1 MLLDVRKKYFLEY
14 FPMLVMLRLWC
25 LSFAISVVWCSS
37 TANHGYVAPEDCEWT
52 AAGSFGSASVSLT
65 CVVRTI
71 NGAFDSTN
79 FSLIQPQNTVSLK
92 VKCENVLFESALANN
107 SFHHLKELRS
117 LHIEFCKLKEIPLKA
132 FWGLNEL
139 TNLTVR
145 TYNSEWG
152 EIFLKIIPG
161 SLSSLQK
168 LTRLDLSRNNM
179 PTMTPSLL
187 CSLPNLQHLNL
198 SFNDF
203 SEVVNLGFAATNR
216 TPCPVFVQNLDLSN
230 NRLKVLSDYGFTAL
244 RHLRTLH
251 LQANRISRAEET
263 ALSGL
268 GKLQILDI
276 SNNLLVA
283 LPPGFFKNSELLSE
297 LYLQNNSM
305 SVLPPGLFSGLQQ
318 MLVLDLSHNLLT
330 SQWLNADIFADMT
343 RLVVLDL
350 SYNKLSHLESATF
363 RSQYSLQVL
372 QLHHN
377 ELVSI
382 ADHAFSSLYNLQTLV
397 LTHNNLTYIDA
408 FTFTGLQMLS
418 MLSLDFN
425 SIQAIHSEALKN
437 CSNLHELNLNVNKL
451 IEVPK
456 TLKFLQQ
463 LRALDISNNRI
474 SVISNASYQ
483 GLRHLYSL
491 RLAGNSIG
499 NLTKGVFEDLP
510 SIRILN
516 LANNNVQS
524 IEQGTFDEV
533 PELHA
538 LNLDSNMISDINS
551 LFINLHDLL
560 MLNISANRIS
570 WFDYA
575 LIPIGLQWL
584 DVHANQIE
592 TLGNYYELE
601 SLLKLRTLDASFN
614 KITEI
619 EATSLPNSIEILF
632 LNNNFIKTIQPFTF
646 LGKQNLTRV
655 ELKSNYLE
663 TLEMNA
669 FRLSEVPNR
678 RPLPEFTVS
687 DNPYICDCNM
697 EWLQRMA
704 TLDESRQYPRM
715 TDIEEI
721 QCSLTFKR
729 RKSVVPLTRAQ
740 SSQFLCSYKSH
751 CFALCHCCEFDACDC
766 EMVCPENC
774 TCYYDQSWNTN
785 IVDCGSRRLTSV
797 PRKIPM
803 DVTELYLDG
812 SDISTLS
819 SHTFIGRKNMKI
831 LYLNNSNVHTID
843 NRTFNGLRDLLVL
856 NLAYNRLTTLH
867 GYEFE
872 RLSHLQEL
880 YLSHNMIAT
889 ISNVTF
895 AALKSIEILH
905 LDHNYIVHFQVWL
918 LNANPRLQEIK
929 LAHNSWTCDCF
940 FVGELKEFLNL
951 KGDFVRDMYDL
962 ECHYN
967 HSSSHYMLDFNTT
980 ACSNF
985 TSLPIRAEFDFKEML
1000 PVFIVVSS
1008 VIFVVIFIVIL
1019 IFVFRKEMGVWF
1031 YAKYG
1036 VRLFQAGKG
1045 RTSQRGGGDED
1056 KLFDAFVSY
1065 SKKDEAF
1072 VTQILAPELE
1082 CGMPNYRLCLHY
1094 RDLPVSGYIMS
1105 EAIMEAMESSRRTI
1119 LILSENFLKSEW
1131 CRFEFKSAHREVLS
1145 ACQHRLLVIELGK
1158 VDPQELDPDI
1168 RLWLRQCPVVRWGEK
1183 QFWDRLKYAMPDV
1196 RHRKTERNRNDV
1208 SVAVHI

>member
-1 MLLDVRKKYFLEY
+1 MFL
-14 FPMLVMLRLWC
+14 
-25 LSFAISVVWCSS
+25 SVFIVAGLYGLCAG
-37 TANHGYVAPEDCEWT
+37 TRGYVAPQDCEWT
-52 AAGSFGSASVSLT
+52 AAGSSESVALT
-65 CVVRTI
+65 CIVRTI
-71 NGAFDSTN
+71 NGVFDSTN

-107 SFHHLKELRS
+107 SFYHLKELRS
-117 LHIEFCKLKEIPLKA
+117 LHIEFCKLKEIPVKA
-132 FWGLNEL
+132 FWGLSEL
-139 TNLTVR
+139 ENLTVR
-145 TYNSEWG
+145 TYNSDWG
-152 EIFLKIIPG
+152 EIFLKVIPG
-161 SLSSLQK
+161 SLSPLQK
-168 LTRLDLSRNNM
+168 LYRLDLSRNNM
-179 PTMTPSLL
+179 PALAPSLL

-198 SFNDF
+198 SHNDF

-216 TPCPVFVQNLDLSN
+216 TPCPVHVQHLDLTR
-230 NRLKVLSDYGFTAL
+230 NRLKVLSDHGFSAL
-244 RHLRTLH
+244 RHLKSLLLTS
-251 LQANRISRAEET
+251 NRISRAEDT
-263 ALSGL
+263 ALAGL
-268 GKLQILDI
+268 GKLQIIDL
-276 SNNLLVA
+276 SNNQLIA
-283 LPPGFFKNSELLSE
+283 LPPGFLRSSEMLSE

-318 MLVLDLSHNLLT
+318 MLVLDLSRNSLT
-330 SQWLNADIFADMT
+330 SQWLNSDTFADMT

-350 SYNKLSHLESATF
+350 SFNKLSHLDSGSF
-363 RSQYSLQVL
+363 RSQYSLQIL

-382 ADHAFSSLYNLQTLV
+382 ADNAFSSLYNLQTLI
-397 LTHNNLTYIDA
+397 LSHNNLTYINTL
-408 FTFTGLQMLS
+408 TFNGLQMLS
-418 MLSLDFN
+418 VISLDFN

-437 CSNLHELNLNVNKL
+437 CTNLHELNMNVNKL
-451 IEVPK
+451 TEVPK

-463 LRALDISNNRI
+463 LRSLDISNNKI

-491 RLAGNSIG
+491 RLAGNMIG
-499 NLTKGVFEDLP
+499 NLTKGVFQDLP

-538 LNLDSNMISDINS
+538 LRLDSNIISDINS

-584 DVHANQIE
+584 DVHDNQIE

-601 SLLKLRTLDASFN
+601 SVLKLRTLDASFN
-614 KITEI
+614 KIVEI
-619 EATSLPNSIEILF
+619 DASSLPNSIEIIF
-632 LNNNFIKTIQPFTF
+632 LNNNLIKNIQPFTF

-655 ELKSNYLE
+655 ELKRNYLS

-669 FRLSEVPNR
+669 FRLSEVPSR
-678 RPLPEFTVS
+678 KPLPEFTVS
-687 DNPYICDCNM
+687 QNPYICDCNM

-721 QCSLTFKR
+721 ECSLTFTR
-729 RKSVVPLTRAQ
+729 RRSVVPLTRAQ

-785 IVDCGSRRLTSV
+785 IVDCGGKRHTAV

-812 SDISTLS
+812 SDIPTLS

-856 NLAYNRLTTLH
+856 NLDHNRLTALH

-872 RLSHLQEL
+872 RLVYLQEL
-880 YLSHNMIAT
+880 YLSYNMIT
-889 ISNVTF
+889 SISNVTF
-895 AALKSIEILH
+895 SALKSIEILH
-905 LDHNYIVHFQVWL
+905 LDHNFISHYQVWL
-918 LNANPRLQEIK
+918 LNSNPRLQEIR
-929 LAHNSWTCDCF
+929 LAHNPWTCECS
-940 FVGELKEFLNL
+940 FVGEMKEFLHL
-951 KGDFVRDMYDL
+951 KGDYVRDIYDL
-962 ECHYN
+962 ECNFN
-967 HSSSHYMLDFNTT
+967 HSSSHLVLEFNTT
-980 ACSNF
+980 ACNNF
-985 TSLPIRAEFDFKEML
+985 TANAMRREFDISEILPIL
-1000 PVFIVVSS
+1000 IIGGS
-1008 VIFVVIFIVIL
+1008 VLFGVLFAIIL
-1019 IFVFRKEMGVWF
+1019 IFVYRKEMGVWF

-1036 VRLFQAGKG
+1036 IRLFNGGKG
-1045 RTSQRGGGDED
+1045 RASQRGGGDED

-1082 CGMPNYRLCLHY
+1082 CGLPAYRLCLHY
-1094 RDLPVSGYIMS
+1094 RDLPVGGYMS
-1105 EAIMEAMESSRRTI
+1105 DAIVEAMESSRRTI

-1131 CRFEFKSAHREVLS
+1131 CRFEFKSAHREALG
-1145 ACQHRLLVIELGK
+1145 ACQHRLLVIALGK

-1168 RLWLRQCPVVRWGEK
+1168 RLWMKQSPVLRWGEK
-1183 QFWDRLKYAMPDV
+1183 LFWDRLKYAMPDV

>member
-1 MLLDVRKKYFLEY
+1 
-14 FPMLVMLRLWC
+14 MLRVLIIVLAAAYFC
-25 LSFAISVVWCSS
+25 RGAPGR
-37 TANHGYVAPEDCEWT
+37 GYVAPQDCEWT
-52 AAGSFGSASVSLT
+52 AAGSLGTSSVALT
-65 CVVRTI
+65 CTVRTI

-107 SFHHLKELRS
+107 SFHHLKELKS
-117 LHIEFCKLKEIPLKA
+117 LHIEFCKLKEIPVKA
-132 FWGLNEL
+132 FWGLGEL
-139 TNLTVR
+139 SNLTVR

-152 EIFLKIIPG
+152 EIFLKVIPG
-161 SLSSLQK
+161 SLSPLQK
-168 LTRLDLSRNNM
+168 LARLDLSRNNM
-179 PTMTPSLL
+179 PTLTPSLL
-187 CSLPNLQHLNL
+187 CALPNLQHLNL
-198 SFNDF
+198 SHNDF

-216 TPCPVFVQNLDLSN
+216 TPCPVHVQHLDLTR
-230 NRLKVLSDYGFTAL
+230 NRLKVLSDHGFSAL
-244 RHLRTLH
+244 RHLRTLY
-251 LQANRISRAEET
+251 LQNNRISRAEDT

-268 GKLQILDI
+268 GKLKTLDL

-283 LPPGFFKNSELLSE
+283 LPPGFLKGSELLTE
-297 LYLQNNSM
+297 LHLQNNSM
-305 SVLPPGLFSGLQQ
+305 SVLPPGLFAGLQQ
-318 MLVLDLSHNLLT
+318 MMVLDLSHNSLT
-330 SQWLNADIFADMT
+330 SQWLNGDTFADMT
-343 RLVVLDL
+343 RLVVMDL

-382 ADHAFSSLYNLQTLV
+382 SDNAFSSLYNLQSLV
-397 LTHNNLTYIDA
+397 LTNNNLTYIDA
-408 FTFTGLQMLS
+408 LTFTGLQML
-418 MLSLDFN
+418 MVLSLDFN

-437 CSNLHELNLNVNKL
+437 CTNLQEFNLNVNKL

-456 TLKFLQQ
+456 TIKFLQQ
-463 LRALDISNNRI
+463 LRSLDISNNRI
-474 SVISNASYQ
+474 SVIANASYQ

-499 NLTKGVFEDLP
+499 NLSKGVFEDLP

-516 LANNNVQS
+516 LADNNVQA

-538 LNLDSNMISDINS
+538 LRLDSNIISDINS

-584 DVHANQIE
+584 DVHDNQIE

-601 SLLKLRTLDASFN
+601 SVLKLRTLDASVN
-614 KITEI
+614 KITDI

-632 LNNNFIKTIQPFTF
+632 LNNNYIKNIQPFTF

-669 FRLSEVPNR
+669 FRLSEVQSR
-678 RPLPEFTVS
+678 KPLPEFTVS

-721 QCSLTFKR
+721 MCSLTFKR

-740 SSQFLCSYKSH
+740 SSQFLCSYKGH

-785 IVDCGSRRLTSV
+785 IVDCGGKRHTAV

-812 SDISTLS
+812 SDIPTLS

-856 NLAYNRLTTLH
+856 NLDHNRLTTLH

-872 RLSHLQEL
+872 RLVHLQEL
-880 YLSHNMIAT
+880 YLSHNLITT

-895 AALKSIEILH
+895 ANLKNIEILH
-905 LDHNYIVHFQVWL
+905 LDHNYIVHYQVWL

-929 LAHNSWTCDCF
+929 LARNSWTCDCF
-940 FVGELKEFLNL
+940 FIGEMKEFLHL
-951 KGDFVRDMYDL
+951 KGDYVRDIYEL
-962 ECHYN
+962 ECHFN
-967 HSSSHYMLDFNTT
+967 HSHSHYMFDFNTT
-980 ACSNF
+980 SCSNF
-985 TSLPIRAEFDFKEML
+985 TANAMRRDYFDFSDLLPILIISVTVLF
-1000 PVFIVVSS
+1000 VV
-1008 VIFVVIFIVIL
+1008 VCVAVIIFVY
-1019 IFVFRKEMGVWF
+1019 RKEMGVWL

-1036 VRLFQAGKG
+1036 VRLFQGGGSKG
-1045 RTSQRGGGDED
+1045 RGAAHRGGGDED

-1082 CGMPNYRLCLHY
+1082 CGVPTYRLCLHY
-1094 RDLPVSGYIMS
+1094 RDLPVGGYMS
-1105 EAIMEAMESSRRTI
+1105 DAIMEAMESSRRTI

-1131 CRFEFKSAHREVLS
+1131 CRYEFKSAHREVLS
-1145 ACQHRLLVIELGK
+1145 SCQHRLLVIGLGK

-1168 RLWLRQCPVVRWGEK
+1168 RLWMKQSPVLRWGEK
-1183 QFWDRLKYAMPDV
+1183 LFWDRLKYAMPDV

>member
-1 MLLDVRKKYFLEY
+1 MTLKMTSTWFCVIFLI
-14 FPMLVMLRLWC
+14 
-25 LSFAISVVWCSS
+25 SFFFAKSS
-37 TANHGYVAPEDCEWT
+37 GNRAYVAPEDCEWT
-52 AAGSFGSASVSLT
+52 AAGSLDSSSVALT
-65 CVVRTI
+65 CIVRTI

-107 SFHHLKELRS
+107 SFHHLRELRS
-117 LHIEFCKLKEIPLKA
+117 LHIEFCKLKEIPTKA
-132 FWGLNEL
+132 FWGLTEL
-139 TNLTVR
+139 SNLTVR

-152 EIFLKIIPG
+152 EIFLKVIPG

-168 LTRLDLSRNNM
+168 LNRLDLSRNNM
-179 PTMTPSLL
+179 PALAPSLL

-198 SFNDF
+198 SYNDF

-216 TPCPVFVQNLDLSN
+216 TPCPVHVQHLDLTN
-230 NRLKVLSDYGFTAL
+230 NRLKVLSDRGFSAL
-244 RHLRTLH
+244 RHLRTLY
-251 LQANRISRAEET
+251 LQNNRISRAEDT
-263 ALSGL
+263 ALFGL

-276 SNNLLVA
+276 SDNQLIA
-283 LPPGFFKNSELLSE
+283 LPPGFFKSSELLSE
-297 LYLQNNSM
+297 LYLQNNTM
-305 SVLPPGLFSGLQQ
+305 SVLPPGLFSGLQK
-318 MLVLDLSHNLLT
+318 MLVLDLSHNALT
-330 SQWLNADIFADMT
+330 SQWMNSDTFADMT

-350 SYNKLSHLESATF
+350 SYNKFSHLESATF
-363 RSQYSLQVL
+363 RSQYSLQIL

-377 ELVSI
+377 ELISI
-382 ADHAFSSLYNLQTLV
+382 ADNAFSSLYNLQTLV
-397 LTHNNLTYIDA
+397 LSHNNLTYIDA
-408 FTFTGLQMLS
+408 LTFNGLQMLNVI
-418 MLSLDFN
+418 SLDFN

-437 CSNLHELNLNVNKL
+437 CTNLFELNLNVNKL

-456 TLKFLQQ
+456 TIKFLQQ
-463 LRALDISNNRI
+463 LRSLDISNNRI
-474 SVISNASYQ
+474 SVINNASYQ

-499 NLTKGVFEDLP
+499 NLSKGVFLDLP

-516 LANNNVQS
+516 LADNNVQA

-538 LNLDSNMISDINS
+538 LRLDSNIISDINS

-584 DVHANQIE
+584 DVHDNQIE
-592 TLGNYYELE
+592 TLGNYYDLE
-601 SLLKLRTLDASFN
+601 SVLKLRTLDASYN

-619 EATSLPNSIEILF
+619 EASSFPNSIEIIF
-632 LNNNFIKTIQPFTF
+632 LNNNFIKNIQPFTF

-655 ELKSNYLE
+655 ELKNNLLE
-663 TLEMNA
+663 TLEMTA

-687 DNPYICDCNM
+687 QNPFVCDCNM
-697 EWLQRMA
+697 EWLQRTA
-704 TLDESRQYPRM
+704 TLDDSRQYPRM

-721 QCSLTFKR
+721 MCSLTFNR
-729 RKSVVPLTRAQ
+729 RRDIVPLIRAQ

-766 EMVCPENC
+766 KMVCPENC

-785 IVDCGSRRLTSV
+785 IVDCGSKRLAAV

-812 SDISTLS
+812 SDIPTLS

-843 NRTFNGLRDLLVL
+843 NRTFNGLRDLVVL
-856 NLAYNRLTTLH
+856 NLDRNRLTALH

-872 RLSHLQEL
+872 RLLYLQEL
-880 YLSHNMIAT
+880 YLSYNMIT
-889 ISNVTF
+889 SISNVTF
-895 AALKSIEILH
+895 AALKSIEVLH

-918 LNANPRLQEIK
+918 LNHNPRLQEIR
-929 LAHNSWTCDCF
+929 LAHNPWTCECY
-940 FVGELKEFLNL
+940 FVGDLKEFLHL
-951 KGDFVRDMYDL
+951 KGDYVRDIYDL
-962 ECHYN
+962 ECHFN
-967 HSSSHYMLDFNTT
+967 HSSSHMLLDFNTT
-980 ACSNF
+980 SCDNF
-985 TSLPIRAEFDFKEML
+985 TAAAARREFDLTDILPILIIAGSVL
-1000 PVFIVVSS
+1000 AGLLCAIILVV
-1008 VIFVVIFIVIL
+1008 VY
-1019 IFVFRKEMGVWF
+1019 RREMGVWF

-1036 VRLFQAGKG
+1036 IRLFQGG
-1045 RTSQRGGGDED
+1045 NTRRGHSVGDED

-1082 CGMPNYRLCLHY
+1082 CGVPAYRLCLHY
-1094 RDLPVSGYIMS
+1094 RDLPGGGYMS
-1105 EAIMEAMESSRRTI
+1105 DVIVEAMESSRRTV

-1131 CRFEFKSAHREVLS
+1131 CRFEFRSAHREVLS

-1168 RLWLRQCPVVRWGEK
+1168 RIWMKQSPVLRWGEK
-1183 QFWDRLKYAMPDV
+1183 LFWDRLKYAMPDV

>member
-1 MLLDVRKKYFLEY
+1 
-14 FPMLVMLRLWC
+14 MLVMLRVWFVL
-25 LSFAISVVWCSS
+25 VVASTARASS
-37 TANHGYVAPEDCEWT
+37 TASRGYVAPEDCEWT
-52 AAGSFGSASVSLT
+52 AAGSPGSSSVALT
-65 CVVRTI
+65 CTVRTI
-71 NGAFDSTN
+71 NGVFDSTN

-107 SFHHLKELRS
+107 SFHHLKELRE
-117 LHIEFCKLKEIPLKA
+117 LYVEYCKLKEIPLKA

-139 TNLTVR
+139 ANLTVK

-152 EIFLKIIPG
+152 EIFLKVVPG
-161 SLSSLQK
+161 SLSPLQK
-168 LTRLDLSRNNM
+168 LARLDLSRNNM
-179 PTMTPSLL
+179 PTLTPSLL
-187 CSLPNLQHLNL
+187 CSLPNLQYLNL
-198 SFNDF
+198 SYNDF

-216 TPCPVFVQNLDLSN
+216 TPCPVHVQHLDLRA
-230 NRLKVLSDYGFTAL
+230 NRLKVLTDHGFSAL
-244 RHLRTLH
+244 RHLRTLS
-251 LQANRISRAEET
+251 LRSNRISRAEDT
-263 ALSGL
+263 ALFGL
-268 GKLQILDI
+268 GKLQILDL
-276 SNNLLVA
+276 SNNLLIA
-283 LPPGFFKNSELLSE
+283 LPPGFLKGSEQLTE
-297 LYLQNNSM
+297 LNLHNNTM

-318 MLVLDLSHNLLT
+318 MTKLDLSHNSLS
-330 SQWLNADIFADMT
+330 SQWLNGDTFADMT
-343 RLVVLDL
+343 RLVVMDL
-350 SYNKLSHLESATF
+350 SYNKLTHLESATF
-363 RSQYSLQVL
+363 RSQYSLQTL
-372 QLHHN
+372 NLEHN

-382 ADHAFSSLYNLQTLV
+382 ADNAFSSLYNLQNLI
-397 LTHNNLTYIDA
+397 LNHNNLTYIDA
-408 FTFTGLQMLS
+408 LTFTGLQMLTI
-418 MLSLDFN
+418 LNLDFN

-437 CSNLHELNLNVNKL
+437 CTNLLELHLNVNKL
-451 IEVPK
+451 TEVPK

-463 LRALDISNNRI
+463 LRSLDISNNRI
-474 SVISNASYQ
+474 SVINNASYQ
-483 GLRHLYSL
+483 GLRVLYSL
-491 RLAGNSIG
+491 SLAGNSIG
-499 NLTKGVFEDLP
+499 NLSKGVFEDLP
-510 SIRILN
+510 SIRVLN
-516 LANNNVQS
+516 LADNNVQS

-538 LNLDSNMISDINS
+538 LRLDSNLISDINS
-551 LFINLHDLL
+551 LFINLHDML

-584 DVHANQIE
+584 DVHDNQIE
-592 TLGNYYELE
+592 TLGNYYDLE
-601 SLLKLRTLDASFN
+601 SVLKLRTLDASYN
-614 KITEI
+614 KITDI
-619 EATSLPNSIEILF
+619 EASSLPNSIEILF
-632 LNNNFIKTIQPFTF
+632 LNNNLVKNIRPFTF

-687 DNPYICDCNM
+687 NNPYICDCNM

-721 QCSLTFKR
+721 ICSLTFKR
-729 RKSVVPLTRAQ
+729 KKSIVPLTRAQ

-785 IVDCGSRRLTSV
+785 IVDCGSKRHTAV

-812 SDISTLS
+812 SDIPTLS

-831 LYLNNSNVHTID
+831 LYMNNSNVHTID

-856 NLAYNRLTTLH
+856 NLNHNRLTALH

-872 RLSHLQEL
+872 RLVHLQEL

-895 AALKSIEILH
+895 TALKSIEILH
-905 LDHNYIVHFQVWL
+905 LDHNYIVQYQVWL
-918 LNANPRLQEIK
+918 LNSNPRLQEIK
-929 LAHNSWTCDCF
+929 LAYNSWTCDCYF
-940 FVGELKEFLNL
+940 IGELKEFLHL
-951 KGDFVRDMYDL
+951 KGDYVRDIYDL

-967 HSSSHYMLDFNTT
+967 HSSNHYLLDFNTT
-980 ACSNF
+980 ACNNF
-985 TSLPIRAEFDFKEML
+985 TATAMHHEFDFKDILPML
-1000 PVFIVVSS
+1000 IIAATVLV
-1008 VIFVVIFIVIL
+1008 VVICIIVI
-1019 IFVFRKEMGVWF
+1019 IFIYRKEMGVWF

-1036 VRLFQAGKG
+1036 IRLFQGGKG

-1082 CGMPNYRLCLHY
+1082 CGVPTYRLCLHY
-1094 RDLPVSGYIMS
+1094 RDLPVGGYMS
-1105 EAIMEAMESSRRTI
+1105 DAIIEAMESSRRTI

-1131 CRFEFKSAHREVLS
+1131 CRYEFKSAHREVLS
-1145 ACQHRLLVIELGK
+1145 ACQHRLLVIALGK

-1168 RLWLRQCPVVRWGEK
+1168 RLWMKQSPVLRWGEK
-1183 QFWDRLKYAMPDV
+1183 LFWDRLKYAMPDV

>member
-1 MLLDVRKKYFLEY
+1 MFLYVVLIAGLLGF
-14 FPMLVMLRLWC
+14 
-25 LSFAISVVWCSS
+25 SFGSR
-37 TANHGYVAPEDCEWT
+37 GYVAPEDCEWT
-52 AAGSFGSASVSLT
+52 AAGSPDSIALT
-65 CVVRTI
+65 CIVRTI

-107 SFHHLKELRS
+107 SFYHLKELRS
-117 LHIEFCKLKEIPLKA
+117 LHIEFCKLKEIPVKA
-132 FWGLNEL
+132 FWGLSEL
-139 TNLTVR
+139 ENLTVR
-145 TYNSEWG
+145 TYNSDWG
-152 EIFLKIIPG
+152 EIFLKVIPG

-168 LTRLDLSRNNM
+168 LYRLDLSRNNM
-179 PTMTPSLL
+179 PALAPSLL

-198 SFNDF
+198 SYNDF

-216 TPCPVFVQNLDLSN
+216 TPCPVHVQHLDLTR
-230 NRLKVLSDYGFTAL
+230 NRLKVLSDHGFSAL
-244 RHLRTLH
+244 RHLRTLQ
-251 LQANRISRAEET
+251 LSSNRISRAEDT
-263 ALSGL
+263 ALFGL
-268 GKLQILDI
+268 GKLQIIDL
-276 SNNLLVA
+276 SNNQLIA
-283 LPPGFFKNSELLSE
+283 LPPGFLKNSEMLTE
-297 LYLQNNSM
+297 LYLQNNTM
-305 SVLPPGLFSGLQQ
+305 SVLPPGLFAGLQQ
-318 MLVLDLSHNLLT
+318 MLVLDLSRNALT
-330 SQWLNADIFADMT
+330 SQWLNSDTFADMT

-350 SYNKLSHLESATF
+350 SFNKLSHLDSGTF
-363 RSQYSLQVL
+363 RSQYSLQIL

-382 ADHAFSSLYNLQTLV
+382 SDNAFSSLYNLQTLI
-397 LTHNNLTYIDA
+397 LSHNNLTYIDA
-408 FTFTGLQMLS
+408 LTFNGLQMLS
-418 MLSLDFN
+418 VISLDFN

-437 CSNLHELNLNVNKL
+437 CTNLHELNLNVNKL

-463 LRALDISNNRI
+463 LRSLDISNNRI

-499 NLTKGVFEDLP
+499 NLTKGVFQDLP

-516 LANNNVQS
+516 IANNNVQS

-538 LNLDSNMISDINS
+538 LRLDSNIISDINS

-584 DVHANQIE
+584 DVHDNQIE

-601 SLLKLRTLDASFN
+601 SVLKLRTLDASFN
-614 KITEI
+614 KIVEI
-619 EATSLPNSIEILF
+619 DASSLPNSIEIIF
-632 LNNNFIKTIQPFTF
+632 LNNNLIKNIQPFTF

-655 ELKSNYLE
+655 ELKKNFLS

-669 FRLSEVPNR
+669 FRLSEVPSR

-687 DNPYICDCNM
+687 QNPYICDCNM

-715 TDIEEI
+715 TDIEDIE
-721 QCSLTFKR
+721 CSLTFTR
-729 RKSVVPLTRAQ
+729 RRSVVPLTRAQ

-766 EMVCPENC
+766 KMVCPENC

-785 IVDCGSRRLTSV
+785 IVDCGGKRHTAV

-812 SDISTLS
+812 SDIPTLS

-856 NLAYNRLTTLH
+856 NLDHNRLTSLH

-872 RLSHLQEL
+872 RLIYLQEL
-880 YLSHNMIAT
+880 YLSYNMITT

-905 LDHNYIVHFQVWL
+905 LDHNFISYYQVWL
-918 LNANPRLQEIK
+918 LNMNPRLQEIK
-929 LAHNSWTCDCF
+929 LAHNPWTCDCS
-940 FVGELKEFLNL
+940 FVSELKEFLHL
-951 KGDFVRDMYDL
+951 KGDYVRDIYDL
-962 ECHYN
+962 ECSFN
-967 HSSSHYMLDFNTT
+967 HSSSHLMLEFNTT
-980 ACSNF
+980 ACNNF
-985 TSLPIRAEFDFKEML
+985 TATAMRREFDITDILPIL
-1000 PVFIVVSS
+1000 IIGGS
-1008 VIFVVIFIVIL
+1008 VLVGVICAVIL
-1019 IFVFRKEMGVWF
+1019 IVVYRREMGVWF

-1036 VRLFQAGKG
+1036 IRLFQGGKG
-1045 RTSQRGGGDED
+1045 RASQRGGGDED

-1082 CGMPNYRLCLHY
+1082 CGLPAYRLCLHY
-1094 RDLPVSGYIMS
+1094 RDLPVGGYMS
-1105 EAIMEAMESSRRTI
+1105 DAIVEAMESSRRTI

-1131 CRFEFKSAHREVLS
+1131 CRFEFKSAHREALG
-1145 ACQHRLLVIELGK
+1145 ACQHRLLVIALGK

-1168 RLWLRQCPVVRWGEK
+1168 RLWMKQSPVLRWGEK
-1183 QFWDRLKYAMPDV
+1183 LFWDRLKYAMPDV